1 MHELKKCQTC
11 GNTFPS
17 TLSFCLND
25 GNPLVEI
32 DSLIGT
38 ILDGRYRLDGLIGE
52 GGMGDVYRATHVRL
66 ETEFAVKLLKPE
78 FVANQTAIKRFG
90 LEAKAAGRIHHPNAI
105 RVTDFGVTPERIVF
119 LVMELVHGDSL
130 RKMLREEGAVDYIR
144 TVNIVRQICGAVEAA
159 HRSGVIHRDLKPDN
173 IIIEKTH
180 YSERVKVLDF
190 GIAKLKETK
199 PSGFLTQAGMI
210 IGTPQY
216 MSPEQCQ
223 SKPLDPTS
231 DIYSIG
237 IILYEMLSG
246 QVPFDA
252 DATLD
257 IVFKQLHD
265 IPRPLQEVSPRTPE
279 ILAQVVMRSLLKNP
293 EERQQSAAQL
303 SDDLKAA
310 VESLGEKSSLA
321 ATDTLVYRPI
331 TVPGI
336 DAETVMEPPALLT
349 DPQQDIP
356 TAAGRKTSVLSRQ
369 SQETELAG
377 AKSIAGGVD
386 GVATPVRIP
395 TPETKLYAD
404 QTVQTGS
411 PVTGSRP
418 NWMIPAAVVAVLLL
432 GGLLYYYLSS
442 DSKKPGPPP
451 GPSAAAV
458 PEGMV
463 KITGGKFMM
472 GRNDGEPEEGPAHEV
487 EVQSFL
493 LDETEVTNQAYKAF
507 IDATSRRAPKDWKF
521 NGSYEP
527 GEGRYPVSHVTWE
540 DAAAYAKWAGKRLPT
555 EAEWEYAARGGKEG
569 RLYSWGNE
577 WQAGFANVDR
587 IVAKPSAVRSFEKD
601 RSVFGVFDL
610 NGNVSEWVQDNFTE
624 TYSAKPDSRFRVYRG
639 GNFLDAPERSTN
651 SSRWWDFPADIPDD
665 QILRVGFRCAKDA
678 PPTTK

>member
-130 RKMLREEGAVDYIR
+130 RKMLREEGALDYIR

-173 IIIEKTH
+173 IIIEKSH
-180 YSERVKVLDF
+180 HQERVKVLDF

-246 QVPFDA
+246 LVPFDA
-252 DATLD
+252 DSTLD
-257 IVFKQLHD
+257 VVFKQLHD
-265 IPRPLQEVSPRTPE
+265 TPRPLQEVAPRTPDV
-279 ILAQVVMRSLLKNP
+279 LAQVVMRSLLKNP
-293 EERQQSAAQL
+293 EHRQQSASEL
-303 SDDLKAA
+303 SDELKIA
-310 VESLGEKSSLA
+310 VETLGEKSSLA
-321 ATDTLVYRPI
+321 ATDALVYRPV
-331 TVPGI
+331 TAPGI
-336 DAETVMEPPALLT
+336 DAETVMDQPALLT

-356 TAAGRKTSVLSRQ
+356 TSAGRKTSVLSRR
-369 SQETELAG
+369 SSEEELAA
-377 AKSIAGGVD
+377 AKGTAGGV
-386 GVATPVRIP
+386 VSAESRVP
-395 TPETKLYAD
+395 TPQTKILPDSDSLPNKGA
-404 QTVQTGS
+404 
-411 PVTGSRP
+411 RP
-418 NWMIPAAVVAVLLL
+418 GWVIPAAVVVIALL
-432 GGLLYYYLSS
+432 GGLLYYLLQSEP
-442 DSKKPGPPP
+442 KKPGPGP
-451 GPSAAAV
+451 GPV
-458 PEGMV
+458 TTVIPEGMV
-463 KITGGKFMM
+463 KIAGGKFIM
-472 GRNDGEPEEGPAHEV
+472 GRNDGSPDEGPAHEV
-487 EVQSFL
+487 EVQGFF
-493 LDETEVTNQAYKAF
+493 LDETEVTNQSYKAF
-507 IDATSRRAPKDWKF
+507 IDATSRRAPKNWKF

-527 GEGRYPVSHVTWE
+527 GEGRYPVSYVTWE

-555 EAEWEYAARGGKEG
+555 EAEWEYVARGGKEQ
-569 RLYSWGNE
+569 RLYTWGNE
-577 WQAGFANVDR
+577 WQAGYANVDR
-587 IVAKPSAVRSFEKD
+587 KDVAKPATVRSFEKD
-601 RSVFGVFDL
+601 ASIYGVYDL
-610 NGNVSEWVQDNFTE
+610 NGNVSEWVQDNYTE
-624 TYSAKPDSRFRVYRG
+624 TYGARPDSRFRVYRG
-639 GNFLDAPERSTN
+639 GNFLDGPDKATN
-651 SSRWWDFPADIPDD
+651 TYRWSDFPTDIPDD

-678 PPTTK
+678 PPAAAK